1 MLKFTDL
8 KGDALFWSPL
18 FWGVG
23 QGWGGEEMLGM
34 EPRALRELSTH
45 PTTDHTSSL
54 GWKTRDIQNLWKALK
69 KFSRE
74 AGEGGVAQ
82 W

>member
-1 MLKFTDL
+1 
-8 KGDALFWSPL
+8 
-18 FWGVG
+18 
-23 QGWGGEEMLGM
+23 M